1 MEIKKSRKADLE
13 NRRGIFLEI
22 GLVVALAIVIG
33 AFGCKSKERNVEKVD
48 MVVAPI
54 ETELVEI
61 TRPDQPQE
69 QPQIKKV
76 EMTVYSDNLQLVDNL
91 SKTDTELSFE
101 DFSEEMEITFTAPE
115 EEEIVEE
122 EIFVIAEKMATF
134 MGGDLTTF
142 RNWVQQRVKYPAI
155 AQELGISG
163 QVILQF
169 VVEKDGSLTNIQVLR
184 SPDNSLS
191 DEAVRVLKSSPKWEP
206 AMQRNKPVRLKYTLP
221 VVFRIAE

>member
-54 ETELVEI
+54 ETDLVEI

-69 QPQIKKV
+69 QPQVKKV
-76 EMTVYSDNLQLVDNL
+76 EMSVQSDVLQLVQNDE
-91 SKTDTELSFE
+91 KTNTELIFDE
-101 DFSEEMEITFTAPE
+101 FDQDAQIFVAPPA